1 MEALKCLIA
10 TAACLSALG
19 CSSQPKVV
27 VQIEKEILLQ
37 SSASWDGTPYK
48 AYPSGPPELTL
59 LRLKIPANTQLP
71 WHSHP
76 MPNAAY
82 ILSGELIVEARKGGH
97 ALTLTQGQ
105 TLAEGGGDSPSRQNR
120 EHTGG
125 TAGLLRRQRG
135 HATLPATLIKPH
147 H

>member
-10 TAACLSALG
+10 TAACLSVLG
-19 CSSQPKVV
+19 CSSQPKDV

-37 SSASWDGTPYK
+37 SSASWDGTPYQ
-48 AYPSGPPELTL
+48 AYPSSPPELTL

-82 ILSGELIVEARKGGH
+82 ILSGELIVEARKGGQVI
-97 ALTLTQGQ
+97 TLTQGQ
-105 TLAEGGGDSPSRQNR
+105 TLAEMVSTVHRGR
-120 EHTGG
+120 TGS
-125 TAGLLRRQRG
+125 TPVELLVFYAGSAGMPLSQ
-135 HATLPATLIKPH
+135 PH
-147 H
+147 